1 MVTGAVVILCLL
13 PASIACL
20 YYAIGAILGRFPRR
34 MGLHTP
40 TLHIAILIPAHDEEL
55 ALPKAL
61 ASIAA
66 SDYPSELVTVRVVAD
81 HCTDGTETLAR
92 QFGADCTVR
101 QDSLNRGKG
110 YALAEG
116 FAVLVP
122 SRPGAVLILDAD
134 CRISSGLLKR
144 LDAECAV
151 GAKVVQAAVVSTCAP
166 GNPVSIVAAIGASF
180 DNRMAAAGDRLGRF
194 VPLRGTGMLFTRDI
208 LERFPWT
215 QFGLAE
221 DAEYGSTLRR
231 QGVPIRFVAGE
242 SVTCEAPPHLKAF
255 LGQRRRWGASLRVPQ
270 APWPMRWL
278 VSKPLIL
285 AHLLITAITVV
296 IVAPEGWL
304 AIWLLVLMGLTAAI
318 YTDAM
323 LTVGVRWPGF
333 RSFWLIG
340 RMAALSLGSL
350 WAREAPWQRTT
361 R

>member
-1 MVTGAVVILCLL
+1 MVTGAVVLLGLL
-13 PASIACL
+13 PATIACF
-20 YYAIGAILGRFPRR
+20 YYAFGSILGRFPRR
-34 MGLHTP
+34 MSLRTP

-66 SDYPSELVTVRVVAD
+66 SDYPPELISVRVVAD
-81 HCTDGTETLAR
+81 HCTDATEALAR

-116 FAVLVP
+116 FAELLP
-122 SRPGAVLILDAD
+122 SRPDAVLILDAD
-134 CRISSGLLKR
+134 CRISPGFLKR
-144 LDAECAV
+144 LDAECAA
-151 GAKVVQAAVVSTCAP
+151 GAVAVQAAVVSTCSP
-166 GNPVSIVAAIGASF
+166 GNPVSIVAAIGAAF

-242 SVTCEAPPHLKAF
+242 TVTCEAPPHPKAF
-255 LGQRRRWGASLRVPQ
+255 LGQRRRWSASLRVPQ
-270 APWPMRWL
+270 APWPIRWL

-285 AHLLITAITVV
+285 THLLLTALAVLV
-296 IVAPEGWL
+296 FAPESLL
-304 AIWLLVLMGLTAAI
+304 AIWLLIVMGLTAAI
-318 YTDAM
+318 YADAM

-340 RMAALSLGSL
+340 RMAVLSLTSL

>member
-1 MVTGAVVILCLL
+1 MVTGAVVLLCLV
-13 PASIACL
+13 PATIACL
-20 YYAIGAILGRFPRR
+20 YYAIGSILGRFPRR
-34 MGLHTP
+34 LDLRTP

-66 SDYPSELVTVRVVAD
+66 SDYPSELVSVRVVAD

-116 FAVLVP
+116 FAELAA
-122 SRPGAVLILDAD
+122 SRPDAVLILDAD
-134 CRISSGLLKR
+134 CRLSSGLLKR
-144 LDAECAV
+144 LDAECAA
-151 GAKVVQAAVVSTCAP
+151 GAKVVQAAVVSTCDP
-166 GNPVSIVAAIGASF
+166 GNPVSIVAAIGAAF
-180 DNRMAAAGDRLGRF
+180 DNRMATAGDRLGRF

-221 DAEYGSTLRR
+221 DAEYGSTLR
-231 QGVPIRFVAGE
+231 QHGVSVRFVARE
-242 SVTCEAPPHLKAF
+242 SVTCEAPPHPKAF
-255 LGQRRRWGASLRVPQ
+255 LGQRRRWRASLRVPQ
-270 APWPMRWL
+270 APWPIRWL

-285 AHLLITAITVV
+285 AHLSLSA
-296 IVAPEGWL
+296 VAVLVFAPDGWL
-304 AIWLLVLMGLTAAI
+304 AIWLLVLVGLTAAI
-318 YTDAM
+318 YTDVM

-333 RSFWLIG
+333 HSFWLIG
-340 RMAALSLGSL
+340 RMAVLSLGSL